1 MDSHVPGPAGGQRRG
16 GRFDAV
22 FSVAAPPPASYV
34 AAMTNTVKT
43 RLPPVAEMEAAF
55 RERDASYDGVF
66 YAAVKTTGIFCR
78 PTCPARKPLA
88 RNVAFFG
95 SVKEA
100 MFAGFRPCKR
110 RRPLEV
116 PGAHP
121 AWVADL
127 IARLER
133 EPEQRIRDRD
143 LRAAGVTPDRARR
156 YFQQRYGMTFHA
168 FARGFRLRRAF
179 EQLRRGADLDEVAMS
194 HGFESHSGFREAF
207 GRLLGQAPGRS
218 RSADCVT
225 VSWLESPLG
234 PLVAGATDDGV
245 CLLEF
250 SDRRMLEA
258 QLEGVRQR
266 LGPVLP
272 GTHPL
277 LDQLRSELAEYFAGR
292 RREFSVPLV
301 YPGTPFQVKVWDA
314 LRQIPYGE
322 TRSYETLAWSVAAPR
337 AQRAVGHAN
346 GLNRVAIV
354 IPCHRVVNKDGKLGG
369 YGGGLWRK
377 QLLLDL
383 ERGEQTTLALAPG
396 EARAAR

>member
-1 MDSHVPGPAGGQRRG
+1 MTKPAT
-16 GRFDAV
+16 
-22 FSVAAPPPASYV
+22 P
-34 AAMTNTVKT
+34 
-43 RLPPVAEMEAAF
+43 RLPSIAEMEAA
-55 RERDASYDGVF
+55 RQQRDASYDGVF
-66 YAAVKTTGIFCR
+66 YLGVRTTGIFCR
-78 PTCPARKPLA
+78 PSCPARKPLSK
-88 RNVAFFG
+88 NVEFFH
-95 SVKEA
+95 SVKDA

-110 RRPLEV
+110 CRPLEV

-121 AWVADL
+121 AWVTGL
-127 IARLER
+127 IARLEK
-133 EPEQRIRDRD
+133 EPQRRIRDQD
-143 LRAAGVTPDRARR
+143 LRAVGIEPERARR

-168 FARGFRLRRAF
+168 FARGYRLRRAF

-207 GRLLGQAPGRS
+207 GRVVGDAPGRS

-225 VSWLESPLG
+225 LSWLESPVG
-234 PLVAGATDDGV
+234 PLVAGATDRGI
-245 CLLEF
+245 CLLEY

-277 LDQLRSELAEYFAGR
+277 FDQLRSELAEYFARKR
-292 RREFSVPLV
+292 RAFTLPLV

-314 LRQIPYGE
+314 LRLIPYGE
-322 TRSYETLAWSVAAPR
+322 TYSYEKLAWSVGAPG

-346 GLNRVAIV
+346 GLNRLAIL

-383 ERGEQTTLALAPG
+383 ERGEQTALALAPRQA
-396 EARAAR
+396 EAGR